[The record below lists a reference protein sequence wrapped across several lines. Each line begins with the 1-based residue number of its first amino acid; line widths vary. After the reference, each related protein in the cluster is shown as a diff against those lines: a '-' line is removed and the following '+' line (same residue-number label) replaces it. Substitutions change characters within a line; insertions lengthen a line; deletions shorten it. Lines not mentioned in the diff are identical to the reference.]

1 MGKPGLLEEGVHGLL
16 HWKLP
21 TTEAHKIFFGAL
33 ELFYGVLRVL
43 GRKIP
48 PKMFLISRFLRTGFG
63 HASDFHGE
71 ERSFME

>member
-1 MGKPGLLEEGVHGLL
+1 MGCYTANCRQLKHIKYFLCVLD
-16 HWKLP
+16 
-21 TTEAHKIFFGAL
+21 
-33 ELFYGVLRVL
+33 LFYGVLRVL